1 MPPSYKRN
9 PGQDRARRDLL
20 TAGKR
25 FCLIYGGSR
34 SGKTFELVG
43 TIAERALLAPKSRHL
58 VVRQEGTSAKRAIVK
73 GTWPEVMAIRFP
85 GVGWEWKEQY
95 GYFLLENG
103 SEVWVGGLN
112 DDAALEKILGNEYST
127 IYMNEASECRY
138 LAFTLLR
145 SRLAQMVDTIEG
157 KPLSQRFYVDLNPT
171 TRQHW
176 TYRLWIDGV
185 DPESQLAVDRDTF
198 GHVVVNPLDNAA
210 NLSPEYLA
218 DLRNLPPRARKRF
231 LDGTYVEDAED
242 ALWRRA
248 MIKRVQN
255 VPRLTRIV
263 VAVDPAVTNQ
273 AGSDETGI
281 ICAGVDQFGNGYVL
295 DDDSGKYR
303 AEDWARRVVAVFRSR
318 NADRVVAEVN
328 QGGDMVES
336 TIRAVSPNVPYRGV
350 RATRSKVIRAEPI
363 AALYERGKI
372 FHVGEF
378 PQLEDQMCSV
388 TTGMDRKAAGY
399 SPDRV
404 DALVWAFTD
413 LFADLAARDQ
423 TDDDDEDDRAWT
435 SRNSTTGY

>member
-1 MPPSYKRN
+1 MTYIRN
-9 PGQDRARRDLL
+9 PGQDRARRELL
-20 TAGKR
+20 TAASR

-43 TIAERALLAPKSRHL
+43 TVIERALFAPGSRHL
-58 VVRQEGTSAKRAIVK
+58 IVRQEGTSAKRAIVK
-73 GTWPEVMAIRFP
+73 GTWPDVMKVRWP
-85 GVGWEWKEQY
+85 GVGYEWKEQY

-112 DDAALEKILGNEYST
+112 DDAALEKILGNEYAT
-127 IYMNEASECRY
+127 IYMNEASECKY

-145 SRLAQMVDTIEG
+145 SRLAQTVQKTNG
-157 KPLSQRFYVDLNPT
+157 KPLLQRFYVDLNPT

-185 DPESQLAVDRDTF
+185 DPESQLPVDLSSY
-198 GHVVVNPLDNAA
+198 GHVVVNPMDNAA
-210 NLSPEYLA
+210 NLDPAYLA
-218 DLRNLPPRARKRF
+218 DLRALPPRARKRF
-231 LDGTYVEDAED
+231 LEGTYVEDVEE
-242 ALWRRA
+242 ALWRRSV
-248 MIKRVQN
+248 IRRVQS

-263 VAVDPAVTNQ
+263 VAVDPAVTLE

-281 ICAGVDQFGNGYVL
+281 ICAGVDANGNGYVL
-295 DDDSGKYR
+295 HDESGR
-303 AEDWARRVVAVFRSR
+303 LRPEDWARRAIATLDYRSG
-318 NADRVVAEVN
+318 DRIVAEVN

-336 TIRAVSPNVPYRGV
+336 TIRAIRPNVPYRAV
-350 RATRSKVIRAEPI
+350 RASRSKLIRAEPV

-378 PQLEDQMCSV
+378 TQLEDQMCSF
-388 TTGMDRKAAGY
+388 TTGFDRKAAGY

-413 LFADLAARDQ
+413 LFPDLAARAPDDQ
-423 TDDDDEDDRAWT
+423 DENDWDAAWT